1 MGRRLRAFQREDI
14 DAIKQAGV
22 RALVASAP
30 GSGKTAIAIRSL
42 VETHSVSFPAL
53 VICPAT
59 VTRNWAKEWA
69 MWGSG
74 FKTVL
79 IEDSTTPIP
88 LDQDYRTT
96 VFVISWALLD
106 ARLSDLLSLNLKAV
120 VADEAHYSRNR
131 DTLRAQALYQLTR
144 SVNGILLLSGT
155 PIVNNL
161 DELAAL
167 NELLRTEKPLMLRR
181 LLEDVAPDI
190 PEKKRSYVYIRLR
203 SKHREAYDR
212 AMYDFEEWLRTEAQ
226 ALKEDGL
233 SEEDIER
240 TLAVEGLAKVGYLRR
255 LVGEYKVPAAADWI
269 ARAIRVGE
277 PVVVFLEHQH
287 VLKKLSRALRKQ
299 RIRHAVIDGMTSPIQ
314 RQALV
319 EQFQKG
325 EFPVFIGTRAAKEGI
340 TLTTARHL
348 LFVERFFTSADE
360 EQAED
365 RVRRIGQTHKT
376 TIWYLHADA
385 TIDDRLDAIVG
396 TKRALIRT
404 AIGSATTP
412 ETPTN
417 TVESLLHSWA
427 DFTAPGKDKIYDLGL
442 GNPLDPLPSPAV
454 SQCIV
459 FNQERW
465 TIETAFRWCKMNGYH
480 PQPKPIHL
488 EGRFKLVIHPANVF
502 KDGQFA
508 ITLVSKDIKI
518 ISGVR
523 IGKEAERQVRRAM
536 KLRA

>member
-1 MGRRLRAFQREDI
+1 MSRRLRSFQREDI
-14 DAIKQAGV
+14 DAIKRAGV
-22 RALVASAP
+22 KALVASAP

-42 VETHSVSFPAL
+42 VETYTKSFPAL
-53 VICPAT
+53 IVCPAT
-59 VTRNWAKEWA
+59 VTRNWANEWK
-69 MWGSG
+69 MWGNG
-74 FKTVL
+74 FNTYL
-79 IEDSTTPIP
+79 IEDSSTPIP
-88 LDQDYRTT
+88 TTLDPRNT
-96 VFVISWALLD
+96 VFIMSWALLD
-106 ARLSDLLSLNLKAV
+106 VRLTDILELGIKAV

-131 DTLRAQALYQLTR
+131 DTLRAQALYRITR
-144 SVNGILLLSGT
+144 NVQGILLLSGT

-161 DELAAL
+161 DELSAL
-167 NELLRTEKPLMLRR
+167 NELLGTDKPLMLRR

-203 SKHREAYDR
+203 AKHREVYDR
-212 AMYDFEEWLRTEAQ
+212 ALHDFEEWLRTEAQ
-226 ALKEDGL
+226 ALQEDGL
-233 SEEDIER
+233 TEEDIER

-287 VLKKLSRALRKQ
+287 VLKKLSRALHKQ
-299 RIRHAVIDGMTSPIQ
+299 RIRHGVIDGTTSPVQ
-314 RQALV
+314 RQELV
-319 EQFQKG
+319 EQFQRG

-365 RVRRIGQTHKT
+365 RVRRIGQTQKT

-412 ETPTN
+412 ETPTSA
-417 TVESLLHSWA
+417 VESILKTWA
-427 DFTAPGKDKIYDLGL
+427 EFTLPAKEQVYDLGL
-442 GNPLDPLPSPAV
+442 GEPLEALPGPPHTHG
-454 SQCIV
+454 IV
-459 FNQERW
+459 FNQDRW
-465 TIETAFRWCKMNGYH
+465 RPETALRWCKMNGYVSL
-480 PQPKPIHL
+480 PKPVFL
-488 EGRFKLVIHPANVF
+488 DGRFKLIVHPANVF
-502 KDGQFA
+502 KEGQFVV
-508 ITLVSKDIKI
+508 THVSKDIKI

-523 IGKEAERQVRRAM
+523 LGKAAERQIRRSM
-536 KLRA
+536 RLRA